1 MDRNLTPPSTEI
13 LRGYSVVR
21 VSMDDH
27 HGPDR
32 ASRGRCLGCRR
43 GVARV
48 VVAGTRREGRRRGR
62 HGADADT
69 DHPGP
74 DPAVGRRVS
83 RRRGSQARPR
93 PWGLDLERDI
103 ITRNRLLKKKGAS
116 VELLGPPGRRGRGRV
131 DPDSDVFHQWID
143 ATHTAMLLYDEEGS
157 RATEMFL
164 KRSRLLE
171 EPPSSP
177 CSVPS
182 STRFLG

>member
-1 MDRNLTPPSTEI
+1 M
-13 LRGYSVVR
+13 
-21 VSMDDH
+21 
-27 HGPDR
+27 
-32 ASRGRCLGCRR
+32 
-43 GVARV
+43 
-48 VVAGTRREGRRRGR
+48 
-62 HGADADT
+62 
-69 DHPGP
+69 
-74 DPAVGRRVS
+74 
-83 RRRGSQARPR
+83 
-93 PWGLDLERDI
+93 
-103 ITRNRLLKKKGAS
+103 
-116 VELLGPPGRRGRGRV
+116 